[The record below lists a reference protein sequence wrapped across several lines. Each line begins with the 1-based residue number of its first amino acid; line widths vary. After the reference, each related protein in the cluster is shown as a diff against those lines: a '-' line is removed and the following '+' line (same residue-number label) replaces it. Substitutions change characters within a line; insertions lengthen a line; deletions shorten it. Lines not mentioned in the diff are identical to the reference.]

1 MKIVLLIGALVNAIG
16 GMSILLSMYAV
27 YPFSFPKLPAKD
39 DIRPDDYILY
49 RLFTAGTAFCFASMY
64 LYLYFR
70 PEFAFPFLLFGMAL
84 KYWAFAAS
92 LVAWRK
98 FRLPFLVFLNFGI
111 MNLFVAVLFSGY
123 LLLR

>member
-1 MKIVLLIGALVNAIG
+1 
-16 GMSILLSMYAV
+16 
-27 YPFSFPKLPAKD
+27 
-39 DIRPDDYILY
+39 
-49 RLFTAGTAFCFASMY
+49 MY